1 MTIKID
7 KRSKYST
14 YVETGNLTIY
24 IEHSPNCAEDYVHVW
39 EKDSPEW
46 DSIFL
51 TSFDFN
57 NNKRTIE
64 LNNKEVANNENGQ
77 VQ

>member
-24 IEHSPNCAEDYVHVW
+24 IEHSPGCAEDFVHVW
-39 EKDSPEW
+39 EKNSADD
-46 DSIFL
+46 DSIFY
-51 TSFDFN
+51 TNFDFD

-64 LNNKEVANNENGQ
+64 LNNKEVTNHENR
-77 VQ
+77 

>member
-39 EKDSPEW
+39 EKDSLEW
-46 DSIFL
+46 DSIFR
-51 TSFDFN
+51 THFN

-64 LNNKEVANNENGQ
+64 LNNKEVK
-77 VQ
+77 

>member
-1 MTIKID
+1 MSIKID

-24 IEHSPNCAEDYVHVW
+24 IEHSPGCAEDFVHVW
-39 EKDSPEW
+39 EKDSA
-46 DSIFL
+46 DDVSIFM

-57 NNKRTIE
+57 NNKRLIEVNNDNATI
-64 LNNKEVANNENGQ
+64 
-77 VQ
+77 